1 MVTFNHCLSCIR
13 TSTHTVF
20 LPFFFIL
27 RLNYVLSPIQ
37 LNLTLLKPNRYFP
50 VPTRLETVMI
60 GSLNDP
66 LKFNLVDVRCQ
77 SVQHNSG
84 SFHGGLRFLHFPL
97 IIAVSKT
104 YTRSPFSYCFSSIFT
119 FLSRF
124 IFFYVELSV
133 FLATSRAFLMAFSK
147 PITYSSLPE

>member
-13 TSTHTVF
+13 TSTNTVF

-27 RLNYVLSPIQ
+27 RLNYVLFPIQ
-37 LNLTLLKPNRYFP
+37 LSLTLLKPNRYFP

-77 SVQHNSG
+77 SVQCNSQFFPRRTKFFTLSLNTCIQNIYEI
-84 SFHGGLRFLHFPL
+84 SFLVLFLKYFHILVPFHF
-97 IIAVSKT
+97 
-104 YTRSPFSYCFSSIFT
+104 
-119 FLSRF
+119 FLCG
-124 IFFYVELSV
+124 VELVS
-133 FLATSRAFLMAFSK
+133 SYLMDVSDG
-147 PITYSSLPE
+147 LL

>member
-13 TSTHTVF
+13 TSTNTVF

-50 VPTRLETVMI
+50 VHTRLETVMI

-84 SFHGGLRFLHFPL
+84 SFPRRT
-97 IIAVSKT
+97 K
-104 YTRSPFSYCFSSIFT
+104 IFT
-119 FLSRF
+119 
-124 IFFYVELSV
+124 LSV
-133 FLATSRAFLMAFSK
+133 NNWCSQNIYEIAFLVLFLK
-147 PITYSSLPE
+147 YFHILVPFHFLLCGVERVSSYLMGVSDGLL